1 MRFSVVVA
9 PLMVILGACCN
20 SVANAENV
28 VFANIAG
35 NRDRRLRSE
44 VVNPD
49 VVSKNVATFASKLM
63 TKVQAKK
70 NAAVFVTE
78 LQKKVQVSKNVAKFA
93 TKMKKVLERER
104 SVPLVSKVYKDEAAV
119 KDLLLQLSSKLDN
132 AKFPHKDI
140 MKKLRDA

>member
-9 PLMVILGACCN
+9 SLMVILGACCN

-70 NAAVFVTE
+70 NAAAFVTE
-78 LQKKVQVSKNVAKFA
+78 LQKVQVSKNVAKFA

-119 KDLLLQLSSKLDN
+119 KYLLLQLSSKLDN

-140 MKKLRDA
+140 IKKLRDA